1 MGRVFCRLCEFVC
14 LSVHALKGKRLEPS
28 SLKSVET
35 RDMSIVNGMS
45 FASTSP
51 GVKRS
56 KDLLEIG
63 T

>member
-1 MGRVFCRLCEFVC
+1 M
-14 LSVHALKGKRLEPS
+14 SI
-28 SLKSVET
+28 
-35 RDMSIVNGMS
+35 DMSIVNGMS